1 MPQQAAQRYGER
13 ESQALRASSEEN
25 LIQCPPANQFLRVGL
40 SGMRDECLQVS
51 GIVYVESDAW
61 KAQHLARFSGGLRRG
76 EMRFE
81 AIVREAQRK
90 QVRWPAESGVGSTSV
105 SGGHEHRALVGSMR
119 KNLRKLAGLDQR
131 NIRWNDERAPD
142 AALHAEACGHL
153 NCPGFA
159 RIRRIGDDFE
169 SIFLAKINRE

>member
-13 ESQALRASSEEN
+13 ESQALPASSKEN
-25 LIQCPPANQFLRVGL
+25 VIQSPPANQFLRVGL

-81 AIVREAQRK
+81 AIVPEAQRK

-131 NIRWNDERAPD
+131 NIRGNDERALHS
-142 AALHAEACGHL
+142 ALHPEACGHL
-153 NCPGFA
+153 TFLAFTRSREMRG
-159 RIRRIGDDFE
+159 GLE
-169 SIFLAKINRE
+169 SI